1 MFYLQRW
8 WWWWWWCVRL
18 RDFNAACIC
27 LAFDL
32 FKHDESSILWSHCIC
47 RFGLSC
53 FIFPF
58 WNLCFGIFRLTQYQ
72 RSGSQICHNAN
83 FKRIRTRRLF
93 LLLLSLE
100 ISHICRWRVQVH
112 FNESKTMPK
121 KLHFFCP
128 FRAFNTASIAFISL
142 LLSTGSNCRI
152 KNKIWDRYAQQM
164 AFVLFPLYWWRDRI
178 SQALQLGNYVMVIS
192 LCIVSAAA
200 YSPIWQTLTHT
211 DTHRANTF
219 AFVK

>member
-1 MFYLQRW
+1 MQILSEFGREGQDDSFFY
-8 WWWWWWCVRL
+8 
-18 RDFNAACIC
+18 FC
-27 LAFDL
+27 LW
-32 FKHDESSILWSHCIC
+32 K
-47 RFGLSC
+47 
-53 FIFPF
+53 
-58 WNLCFGIFRLTQYQ
+58 
-72 RSGSQICHNAN
+72 
-83 FKRIRTRRLF
+83 
-93 LLLLSLE
+93 
-100 ISHICRWRVQVH
+100 SHISVDEEYKCTSTNLKQCQQKRH
-112 FNESKTMPK
+112 FS
-121 KLHFFCP
+121 CP

-164 AFVLFPLYWWRDRI
+164 AFILFPLYWWRDRI

-211 DTHRANTF
+211 DTHRANTL